1 MDQNTRSCHLLS
13 VRGSPVMQRHKPA
26 DMKGGRRQARWTVTK
41 IEQVAPL
48 MPHKTDLKSASLQET
63 KRTKTLLENRQF
75 HVSLGDGRDN
85 HQEMNKDTQDLN
97 NTINQLHRTDTRP
110 TATHVLLSSS
120 HTHVLPLSSHTCVLL
135 PSSHTR
141 PSREHI
147 FQDRP
152 YVKPQIQS
160 QYILKDRYYTTYL
173 FQPGWDEVKNL

>member
-1 MDQNTRSCHLLS
+1 MDQNTRSSHLPS
-13 VRGSPVMQRHKPA
+13 VRGSPVMHRHKPA
-26 DMKGGRRQARWTVTK
+26 DMKGGRRQARRAGTK

-63 KRTKTLLENRQF
+63 KKTKTLLENRQF

-97 NTINQLHRTDTRP
+97 DTINQLHRTDTRP
-110 TATHVLLSSS
+110 TATHVLLPSS
-120 HTHVLPLSSHTCVLL
+120 HTHVLPL
-135 PSSHTR
+135 SSHTR

-152 YVKPQIQS
+152 YVKSQIQPP
-160 QYILKDRYYTTYL
+160 YILRDRNYTMYL
-173 FQPGWDEVKNL
+173 FQPGWDEVENP